1 MKIIGE
7 AYINEGDESVRIPV
21 ELNEEEYS
29 LFKYHSN
36 DEDKNYAWD
45 KKEMRIINRIIKDT
59 GINIDDYCDEY
70 PVYEEGEYI
79 LSLKKKRC

>member
-1 MKIIGE
+1 MRITGE
-7 AYINEGDESVRIPV
+7 AYICDEDGSARIPV
-21 ELNEEEYS
+21 ELNEEEYT

-36 DEDKNYAWD
+36 DEDKNFAWD

-79 LSLKKKRC
+79 LSLIKKRK